1 MDNYWLNRRIKT
13 DKEKQQKELEEAQ
26 AIWNEVYRK
35 KNDRKKLLTR
45 YKKK

>member
-13 DKEKQQKELEEAQ
+13 DDKKKKELEEAQ
-26 AIWNEVYRK
+26 EIWNQVYQK
-35 KNDRKKLLTR
+35 KNDKKKLLTR